1 MHYAFDRWMELH
13 FPRLPFCRYA
23 DDGLIHCR
31 SFRQAQYLKHGQYGL
46 GVVTQSNADRT
57 TIDFDLHGIKKFV
70 TTLMVVETAEG
81 TPPKRARAKRRKK
94 ITPTP
99 ALAAAAAGVK

>member
-1 MHYAFDRWMELH
+1 VKALSE
-13 FPRLPFCRYA
+13 
-23 DDGLIHCR
+23 
-31 SFRQAQYLKHGQYGL
+31 GQYIKHFQYGN
-46 GVVTQSNADRT
+46 GVITESDADRT

-99 ALAAAAAGVK
+99 VLAAAAAGVK

>member
-1 MHYAFDRWMELH
+1 MKALSE
-13 FPRLPFCRYA
+13 
-23 DDGLIHCR
+23 
-31 SFRQAQYLKHGQYGL
+31 GQYIKHFQYGN
-46 GVVTQSNADRT
+46 GVITESDSDRT

>member
-1 MHYAFDRWMELH
+1 MKALSE
-13 FPRLPFCRYA
+13 
-23 DDGLIHCR
+23 
-31 SFRQAQYLKHGQYGL
+31 GQYIKHFQYGN
-46 GVVTQSNADRT
+46 GVITESDADRT

>member
-1 MHYAFDRWMELH
+1 MKALSE
-13 FPRLPFCRYA
+13 
-23 DDGLIHCR
+23 
-31 SFRQAQYLKHGQYGL
+31 GQYIKHFQYGN
-46 GVVTQSNADRT
+46 GVITESDPDRT
-57 TIDFDLHGIKKFV
+57 TIDFDLHGIRKFV

>member
-1 MHYAFDRWMELH
+1 VKALSE
-13 FPRLPFCRYA
+13 
-23 DDGLIHCR
+23 
-31 SFRQAQYLKHGQYGL
+31 GQYIKHFQYGN
-46 GVVTQSNADRT
+46 GVITESDADRT

>member
-1 MHYAFDRWMELH
+1 MKALSE
-13 FPRLPFCRYA
+13 
-23 DDGLIHCR
+23 
-31 SFRQAQYLKHGQYGL
+31 GQYIKHFQYGN
-46 GVVTQSNADRT
+46 GVITESDPDRT